1 MSVIHSIQGNS
12 VHFVH
17 TGRRFIVS
25 GIWQTFEPNNP
36 GSIYMPCNLKRYSC
50 GVRISSVPKTGI
62 TSQVVL
68 TGINEP
74 LADID
79 DNSGVMNGT
88 ISEDGMSYTGTW
100 IEKGGYTFVMA
111 EDGLSIN
118 ATISKS
124 LESDAVVEQMT
135 FSK

>member
-1 MSVIHSIQGNS
+1 
-12 VHFVH
+12 
-17 TGRRFIVS
+17 
-25 GIWQTFEPNNP
+25 
-36 GSIYMPCNLKRYSC
+36 
-50 GVRISSVPKTGI
+50 
-62 TSQVVL
+62 
-68 TGINEP
+68 
-74 LADID
+74 
-79 DNSGVMNGT
+79 MNGT

-118 ATISKS
+118 ATVSKS

>member
-1 MSVIHSIQGNS
+1 MTEPFHYTTNATRIGEIVDPENPWTGNY
-12 VHFVH
+12 
-17 TGRRFIVS
+17 VS
-25 GIWQTFEPNNP
+25 EW
-36 GSIYMPCNLKRYSC
+36 
-50 GVRISSVPKTGI
+50 KTYNI
-62 TSQVVL
+62 TQDGHVV

-118 ATISKS
+118 ATVSKS

>member
-1 MSVIHSIQGNS
+1 MNRTIQDP
-12 VHFVH
+12 FICPAI
-17 TGRRFIVS
+17 RRDI
-25 GIWQTFEPNNP
+25 
-36 GSIYMPCNLKRYSC
+36 SC

-124 LESDAVVEQMT
+124 LESDVVVEQMT